1 MATLAQ
7 RSEILKLARLLGEP
21 ADSLHYL
28 EALPAAALRELR
40 HAATAA
46 MFDADRRRF
55 VGMANASRMLPLPIL
70 VKIIERAFGPLLC
83 ARTAGM
89 LPVERAIAVAERLET
104 GFLTDTCI
112 ELDPRSAAEL
122 VASFPVDRVVEIA
135 RELVRRGELVTMGR
149 FIDSV
154 TLDAIAAVMAAIED
168 DAVLLKVSFFAEEV
182 SRLNEIVEL
191 LPPARL
197 VRIIRTAAEADADT
211 WGEAM
216 ALMSTVDAALSR
228 RLAEITGEFE
238 TPVLEAILRST
249 AAIDCWDVL
258 LPIVATMREPQQRR
272 VVALLMQQSE
282 SLLEALLR
290 ATISAG
296 RQEQL
301 HALAALDAAASEKLA
316 ALMAVHGRIAEAAP
330 TRRKVAAKPKG

>member
-1 MATLAQ
+1 MPSLAQ
-7 RSEILKLARLLGEP
+7 RAELLKLARLLGEP
-21 ADSLHYL
+21 AGSLHEL
-28 EALPAAALRELR
+28 EALPAPALRELR

-46 MFDADRRRF
+46 LFDAERRRF
-55 VGMANASRMLPLPIL
+55 IGMANASRMLPLPLL

-122 VASFPVDRVVEIA
+122 VASFPVERVVEIA

-197 VRIIRTAAEADADT
+197 ARIIRTAAEADADT

-216 ALMSTVDAALSR
+216 ALMSTVDPSLSQ
-228 RLAEITGEFE
+228 RLAAITGAFE
-238 TPVLEAILRST
+238 TPVLERILRST
-249 AAIDCWDVL
+249 EAIGCWNVL
-258 LPIVATMREPQQRR
+258 VPIVATMPNEQQQHIAGLMLAQPEPTLR
-272 VVALLMQQSE
+272 ALLDAAQASGQV
-282 SLLEALLR
+282 A
-290 ATISAG
+290 
-296 RQEQL
+296 QL
-301 HALAALDAAASEKLA
+301 QRMAALDPHATLVLAKHFGGTSAAGS
-316 ALMAVHGRIAEAAP
+316 
-330 TRRKVAAKPKG
+330 RRRAQIP

>member
-1 MATLAQ
+1 MASLAQ

-21 ADSLHYL
+21 AESLHYL
-28 EALPAAALRELR
+28 EVLPAPALRELR
-40 HAATAA
+40 SAATAA

-70 VKIIERAFGPLLC
+70 VKIIEKAFGPLLC

-89 LPVERAIAVAERLET
+89 LPVERAIAISERLDT
-104 GFLTDTCI
+104 TFLTDTCI

-122 VASFPVDRVVEIA
+122 VASFPIPRVIEIS

-154 TLDAIAAVMAAIED
+154 TLDAIAAVMAVIED
-168 DAVLLKVSFFAEEV
+168 DAVLLKVSFFAEDV

-197 VRIIRTAAEADADT
+197 VRIIRSAAEADADT

-216 ALMSTVDAALSR
+216 ALISTVDTALSQ
-228 RLAEITGEFE
+228 RLAEITGEFA
-238 TPVLEAILRST
+238 TPVLERILRST
-249 AAIDCWDVL
+249 ETINCWAVL
-258 LPIVATMREPQQRR
+258 LPIVASMRESQQRR
-272 VVALLMQQSE
+272 IIGLLMSQPESTLQALLDAVSAAGQVD
-282 SLLEALLR
+282 LLKR
-290 ATISAG
+290 V
-296 RQEQL
+296 
-301 HALAALDAAASEKLA
+301 AALDPGAEEVLARRLAETPAAGGRRRA
-316 ALMAVHGRIAEAAP
+316 AG
-330 TRRKVAAKPKG
+330 K